1 MRMQIG
7 PSKEYI
13 QHVGKPAIAGI
24 VLAVLTMAS
33 FILFV
38 IISLC
43 CKCCNP
49 KRGCCQ
55 RSQPLAYWRR
65 LPYIAIVA
73 ICALIGLIGGAIVLK
88 ATPTFADRL
97 DSLVKDQV
105 AKVCSADVCRAAPHW
120 WPLEPPRAQRTL
132 TTAMLR
138 APVTLIRLESRS
150 CAAASTTGA
159 RASVPYSSCRSLK
172 PLAPA
177 QVDEIL
183 AELGQLL
190 ALAKRAAEASG
201 EDANLSS
208 LQDILTSAQEIR
220 LGKVEDARRDVKEYT
235 DLVKSIGL
243 AVGAGLLAVSL
254 VGLAGAALLVRCLLC
269 LPRNLLRCLH
279 CVCLL

>member
-1 MRMQIG
+1 MSSMDAVAAYVGQVFTEVQDNGRSLLASADGDPKVPLLATAAIEDHHIYHAHCGCFPHGHEEAKKGTPRMLSLTRTRIPVGPGPHDSQPHRRCLSTQRRIASHTRDVPLAHELQCARVSRSNAAMRMQIG

-65 LPYIAIVA
+65 LPYIVIVA

-105 AKVCSADVCRAAPHW
+105 AKVCSVN
-120 WPLEPPRAQRTL
+120 
-132 TTAMLR
+132 
-138 APVTLIRLESRS
+138 
-150 CAAASTTGA
+150 
-159 RASVPYSSCRSLK
+159 
-172 PLAPA
+172 
-177 QVDEIL
+177 VDL
-183 AELGQLL
+183 
-190 ALAKRAAEASG
+190 
-201 EDANLSS
+201 
-208 LQDILTSAQEIR
+208 
-220 LGKVEDARRDVKEYT
+220 
-235 DLVKSIGL
+235 
-243 AVGAGLLAVSL
+243 
-254 VGLAGAALLVRCLLC
+254 
-269 LPRNLLRCLH
+269 
-279 CVCLL
+279 